1 MVEVNKILVTG
12 GAGFIGSHVAEHF
25 AKQGCQV
32 IALDNLSRRRARDN
46 VEYLH
51 GVRNVKF
58 VRGDTRDFRRLR
70 TVASGV
76 DAIIHTAG
84 QVAVRDRA

>member
-58 VRGDTRDFRRLR
+58 VRGDTTPPVRWRSRRR
-70 TVASGV
+70 CQTQG
-76 DAIIHTAG
+76 
-84 QVAVRDRA
+84 